1 VIAFKR
7 HDSGLLNGLLGRRE
21 ARSYSGAQGGAIR
34 GQLQKAGYYRM
45 SQMPIANEFNN
56 ASVGLPGILRTR
68 TTPDGACRTSTLR
81 FSGVCNVKVS
91 LIVPV
96 FNEEQAISL
105 FHQAVRR
112 ELKLD
117 RCEVEIVFINDGSTD
132 QTAEQ
137 AKALAQV
144 DEQVLLINFSRNFGK
159 EPALFAGLE
168 YATGDAV
175 IPMDVDLQDPI
186 SVIPQLIA
194 EWQKGADVVLAKRRN
209 RASDSYLKRHS
220 AAMFYHLLNRIAYT
234 RIEENV
240 GDFRLMDR
248 KVVNV
253 IRALPEHQLFMKGV
267 LSWAG
272 FTSVVVEYERAG
284 RVAGSS
290 KFNGWKLWNLALEG
304 ITSFSTV
311 PLRLWTYI
319 GGGISIFAVLY
330 AVYMVLDKIFFGNN
344 VPGYPSL
351 MTAILF
357 LGGVQLIGIGILG
370 EYVGRIYIEAKHRP
384 RYVVKDVI
392 GGKDRI
398 GL

>member
-1 VIAFKR
+1 MKI
-7 HDSGLLNGLLGRRE
+7 
-21 ARSYSGAQGGAIR
+21 
-34 GQLQKAGYYRM
+34 
-45 SQMPIANEFNN
+45 
-56 ASVGLPGILRTR
+56 
-68 TTPDGACRTSTLR
+68 
-81 FSGVCNVKVS
+81 S

-96 FNEEQAISL
+96 FNEEQAIGL
-105 FHQAVRR
+105 FYQTVRR
-112 ELKLD
+112 EL
-117 RCEVEIVFINDGSTD
+117 RFEQGEVEIVFINDGSSD
-132 QTAEQ
+132 RTAEEV
-137 AKALAQV
+137 KALAQM
-144 DEQVLLINFSRNFGK
+144 DDQVLLINFSRNFGK

-168 YATGDAV
+168 HASGDAV

-186 SVIPQLIA
+186 SVIPRLIE
-194 EWQKGADVVLAKRRN
+194 EWQKGADVVLAKRR
-209 RASDSYLKRHS
+209 RRTADSFLRRSS
-220 AAMFYHLLNRIAYT
+220 AALFYHLLNRIAYT

-248 KVVNV
+248 KVVDV
-253 IRALPEHQLFMKGV
+253 IRTLPEHQLFMKGV

-272 FTSVVVEYERAG
+272 FTTVVVEYERAG
-284 RVAGSS
+284 RVAGKS

-330 AVYMVLDKIFFGNN
+330 AVYMVLDKIFFGNS

-384 RYVVKDVI
+384 RYVIKDVI
-392 GGKDRI
+392 GGKDRL

>member
-1 VIAFKR
+1 
-7 HDSGLLNGLLGRRE
+7 
-21 ARSYSGAQGGAIR
+21 
-34 GQLQKAGYYRM
+34 M
-45 SQMPIANEFNN
+45 
-56 ASVGLPGILRTR
+56 
-68 TTPDGACRTSTLR
+68 
-81 FSGVCNVKVS
+81 KVS

-96 FNEEQAISL
+96 FNEEQAIDL
-105 FHQAVRR
+105 FYQAVRR

-117 RCEVEIVFINDGSTD
+117 GTEVEIVFINDGSTD
-132 QTAEQ
+132 GTAER
-137 AKALAQV
+137 ASALAQV
-144 DEQVLLINFSRNFGK
+144 DELVVLINFSRNFGK

-168 YATGDAV
+168 YASGDAV

-186 SVIPQLIA
+186 SVIPLLI
-194 EWQKGADVVLAKRRN
+194 EQWQKGADVVLAKRRD
-209 RASDSYLKRHS
+209 RTADGYLKRHS
-220 AAMFYHLLNRIAYT
+220 AALFYHLLNRISYT

-248 KVVNV
+248 KVVDV

-272 FTSVVVEYERAG
+272 FNTVVVEYERAR
-284 RVAGSS
+284 RVVGDS

-304 ITSFSTV
+304 VTSFSTV
-311 PLRLWTYI
+311 PLRLWTYV
-319 GGGISIFAVLY
+319 GGFVSIFAGFY
-330 AVYMVLDKIFFGNN
+330 AVYMVLDKIFFGNS

-384 RYVVKDVI
+384 RYVVKDIV
-392 GGKDRI
+392 GGKDRRKP
-398 GL
+398 

>member
-1 VIAFKR
+1 
-7 HDSGLLNGLLGRRE
+7 
-21 ARSYSGAQGGAIR
+21 
-34 GQLQKAGYYRM
+34 M
-45 SQMPIANEFNN
+45 
-56 ASVGLPGILRTR
+56 
-68 TTPDGACRTSTLR
+68 
-81 FSGVCNVKVS
+81 KVS

-117 RCEVEIVFINDGSTD
+117 PYEVEIVFINDGSTD

-186 SVIPQLIA
+186 SVIPRLIA
-194 EWQKGADVVLAKRRN
+194 EWQKGADVVLAKRRD

-220 AAMFYHLLNRIAYT
+220 AAMFYHLLNRISYT

-272 FTSVVVEYERAG
+272 FTTVVVEYERAQ
-284 RVAGSS
+284 RVAGRS

-311 PLRLWTYI
+311 PLQLWTYI

-330 AVYMVLDKIFFGNN
+330 AVYMVLDKIFFGNS

-384 RYVVKDVI
+384 RYVIKDVI
-392 GGKDRI
+392 GGKDRV

>member
-1 VIAFKR
+1 
-7 HDSGLLNGLLGRRE
+7 
-21 ARSYSGAQGGAIR
+21 
-34 GQLQKAGYYRM
+34 M
-45 SQMPIANEFNN
+45 
-56 ASVGLPGILRTR
+56 
-68 TTPDGACRTSTLR
+68 
-81 FSGVCNVKVS
+81 KVS

-96 FNEEQAISL
+96 FNEEQAINL
-105 FHQAVRR
+105 FYQAVRQQ
-112 ELKLD
+112 LSLGD
-117 RCEVEIVFINDGSTD
+117 YEVEIVFVNDGSSD

-137 AKALAQV
+137 AKALALA
-144 DEQVLLINFSRNFGK
+144 DDDVLVINFSRNFGK

-168 YATGDAV
+168 YASGDAV

-186 SVIPQLIA
+186 NVVPLLIQ
-194 EWQKGADVVLAKRRN
+194 EWRKGADVVLAKRRV
-209 RASDSYLKRHS
+209 RAADGYLKRQS
-220 AAMFYHLLNRIAYT
+220 AALFYHLINRIAYT

-272 FTSVVVEYERAG
+272 FNTVVIEYDRAE
-284 RVAGSS
+284 RVAGTS

-319 GGGISIFAVLY
+319 GSGISLFAIFY
-330 AVYMVLDKIFFGNN
+330 AIYMVLDKIFFGNS

-384 RYVVKDVI
+384 RYVVKEVV
-392 GGKDRI
+392 GGKDRL

>member
-1 VIAFKR
+1 MKI
-7 HDSGLLNGLLGRRE
+7 
-21 ARSYSGAQGGAIR
+21 
-34 GQLQKAGYYRM
+34 
-45 SQMPIANEFNN
+45 
-56 ASVGLPGILRTR
+56 
-68 TTPDGACRTSTLR
+68 
-81 FSGVCNVKVS
+81 S

-96 FNEEQAISL
+96 FNEEQAIDL
-105 FHQAVRR
+105 FYQAVRR
-112 ELKLD
+112 ELQL
-117 RCEVEIVFINDGSTD
+117 EQVEFEIVFINDGSSD
-132 QTAEQ
+132 RTAEQ
-137 AKALAQV
+137 IKALART

-168 YATGDAV
+168 YASGDAV

-186 SVIPQLIA
+186 SVVPRLI
-194 EWQKGADVVLAKRRN
+194 EQWQKGADVVLAKRRD
-209 RASDSYLKRHS
+209 RTADGILKRLS
-220 AAMFYHLLNRIAYT
+220 AALFYQVLNRIAYT

-248 KVVNV
+248 KVVDV

-272 FTSVVVEYERAG
+272 FTTVVVEYERAG
-284 RVAGSS
+284 RVAGRS

-304 ITSFSTV
+304 VTSFSTV

-330 AVYMVLDKIFFGNN
+330 AVYMVLDKIFFGNS

-384 RYVVKDVI
+384 RYVVKDIV
-392 GGKDRI
+392 GGKKRL

>member
-1 VIAFKR
+1 
-7 HDSGLLNGLLGRRE
+7 
-21 ARSYSGAQGGAIR
+21 
-34 GQLQKAGYYRM
+34 M
-45 SQMPIANEFNN
+45 
-56 ASVGLPGILRTR
+56 
-68 TTPDGACRTSTLR
+68 
-81 FSGVCNVKVS
+81 KVS

-96 FNEEQAISL
+96 FNEEQAINL

-117 RCEVEIVFINDGSTD
+117 PCEVEIVFINDGSTD
-132 QTAEQ
+132 RTAEQ

-209 RASDSYLKRHS
+209 RDSDSYLKRHS
-220 AAMFYHLLNRIAYT
+220 ASLFYHLLNRISYT

-272 FTSVVVEYERAG
+272 FTTAVVEYERAR
-284 RVAGSS
+284 RVAGRS

-330 AVYMVLDKIFFGNN
+330 SVYMVLDKIFFGNS

>member
-1 VIAFKR
+1 MKI
-7 HDSGLLNGLLGRRE
+7 
-21 ARSYSGAQGGAIR
+21 
-34 GQLQKAGYYRM
+34 
-45 SQMPIANEFNN
+45 
-56 ASVGLPGILRTR
+56 
-68 TTPDGACRTSTLR
+68 
-81 FSGVCNVKVS
+81 S

-96 FNEEQAISL
+96 FNEEQAVGL
-105 FHQAVRR
+105 FYQAVRR
-112 ELKLD
+112 EL
-117 RCEVEIVFINDGSTD
+117 RFEQGEVEIVFINDGSSD
-132 QTAEQ
+132 RTAEEV
-137 AKALAQV
+137 KALAQV

-168 YATGDAV
+168 HASGDAV

-186 SVIPQLIA
+186 SVIPLLI
-194 EWQKGADVVLAKRRN
+194 EKWQKGADVVLAKRR
-209 RASDSYLKRHS
+209 RRTAESYLRRCS
-220 AAMFYHLLNRIAYT
+220 AALFYHLLNRIAYT

-248 KVVNV
+248 RVVDV
-253 IRALPEHQLFMKGV
+253 IRTLPEHQLFMKGV

-272 FTSVVVEYERAG
+272 FTTMVVEYERAE
-284 RVAGSS
+284 RVAGKS

-311 PLRLWTYI
+311 PLRLWTYV

-330 AVYMVLDKIFFGNN
+330 AVYMVLDKILFGNS

-370 EYVGRIYIEAKHRP
+370 EYVGRIYIETKHRP
-384 RYVVKDVI
+384 RYVIKDVI
-392 GGKDRI
+392 GGKDRL

>member
-1 VIAFKR
+1 MKI
-7 HDSGLLNGLLGRRE
+7 
-21 ARSYSGAQGGAIR
+21 
-34 GQLQKAGYYRM
+34 
-45 SQMPIANEFNN
+45 
-56 ASVGLPGILRTR
+56 
-68 TTPDGACRTSTLR
+68 
-81 FSGVCNVKVS
+81 S

-96 FNEEQAISL
+96 FNEEQAIGL
-105 FHQAVRR
+105 FYQAVRR
-112 ELKLD
+112 EL
-117 RCEVEIVFINDGSTD
+117 RFEQGEVEIVFINDGSSD
-132 QTAEQ
+132 RTAEEV
-137 AKALAQV
+137 KALAQV

-168 YATGDAV
+168 HATGDAV

-186 SVIPQLIA
+186 SVIPRLIE
-194 EWQKGADVVLAKRRN
+194 EWQKGADVVLAKRRG
-209 RASDSYLKRHS
+209 RAADSYLRRCS
-220 AAMFYHLLNRIAYT
+220 AALFYHLLNRIAYT

-248 KVVNV
+248 KVVDV
-253 IRALPEHQLFMKGV
+253 IRTLPEHQLFMKGV

-272 FTSVVVEYERAG
+272 FTTVVVEYERAG
-284 RVAGSS
+284 RVAGNS

-311 PLRLWTYI
+311 PLRLWTYV

-330 AVYMVLDKIFFGNN
+330 AVYMVLDKIFFGNS

-370 EYVGRIYIEAKHRP
+370 EYIGRIYIEAKHRP
-384 RYVVKDVI
+384 RYVIKDVI
-392 GGKDRI
+392 GGKDRL